1 MRKTNKMPTET
12 HKPFLHKKINITFHN
27 AKFSM

>member
-27 AKFSM
+27 AMSI